1 MDSELSRKPQFI
13 SPYEFIYFPASVV
26 LLTGDTLQGT
36 FTRALGPVYW
46 IHSNNDSNVFE
57 EKSAYPVSQY
67 YKKIEVEQIRSY
79 FVKGHRYESAVMIQN
94 ARDTQ
99 PAWDRLKICFVEKL
113 NAKPSSIDFYLLFA
127 DYTRNEKNSLIVDML
142 FPADTSFGPR
152 QFDLQYCLHLPGDAA
167 SVLWNLSD
175 YRMADEIKSRL
186 SRVWQAC
193 PELASLGEKVRASSK
208 QDTPIS
214 AILRYT
220 GNKDKRIEPVLLDI
234 IARYNACQLQQK

>member
-1 MDSELSRKPQFI
+1 
-13 SPYEFIYFPASVV
+13 
-26 LLTGDTLQGT
+26 
-36 FTRALGPVYW
+36 
-46 IHSNNDSNVFE
+46 
-57 EKSAYPVSQY
+57 
-67 YKKIEVEQIRSY
+67 
-79 FVKGHRYESAVMIQN
+79 
-94 ARDTQ
+94 
-99 PAWDRLKICFVEKL
+99 
-113 NAKPSSIDFYLLFA
+113 
-127 DYTRNEKNSLIVDML
+127 
-142 FPADTSFGPR
+142 
-152 QFDLQYCLHLPGDAA
+152 
-167 SVLWNLSD
+167 LWNLSD